1 MDSSTRSTE
10 QLEQIA
16 HRNKKELKRA
26 KEASTIGGFSENKM
40 TATARTVVPFH
51 RPAAAAAADAYAY
64 GRRAWAAV
72 VGKESRPDCA
82 ELAREA
88 FALSLTAGRPLA

>member
-26 KEASTIGGFSENKM
+26 KEASTIGGYSENKM

-51 RPAAAAAADAYAY
+51 RPAAAADAYAY

>member
-1 MDSSTRSTE
+1 
-10 QLEQIA
+10 
-16 HRNKKELKRA
+16 
-26 KEASTIGGFSENKM
+26 M